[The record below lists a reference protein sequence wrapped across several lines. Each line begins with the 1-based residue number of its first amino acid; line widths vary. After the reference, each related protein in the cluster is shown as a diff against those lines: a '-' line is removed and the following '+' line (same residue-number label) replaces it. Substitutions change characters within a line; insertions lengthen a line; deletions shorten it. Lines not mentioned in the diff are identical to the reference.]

1 MMKINKPY
9 ANRVARAI
17 MLATAFILSTMNGMA
32 QNKQF
37 TLEDLNFGGTNYH
50 NMIPEYRNLTW

>member
-9 ANRVARAI
+9 VNRVARAI

-50 NMIPEYRNLTW
+50 NMIPE